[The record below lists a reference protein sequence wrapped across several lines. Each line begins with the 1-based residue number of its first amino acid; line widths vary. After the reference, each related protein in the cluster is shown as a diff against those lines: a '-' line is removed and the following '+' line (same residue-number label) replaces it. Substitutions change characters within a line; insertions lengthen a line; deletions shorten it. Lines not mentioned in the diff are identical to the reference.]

1 MTPRLAAGL
10 AALGLAALTACAW
23 LIWPR
28 MTPDTARACVLDPAR
43 IGHFVDVPGGSF
55 IKSANGL
62 YPEEGSPLRLHVPP
76 FRIQVNEVTNDQF
89 AAFVRATGYVTEAE
103 RRGGSALFVATPTPW
118 DELSWWRLDAAT
130 NWQNPA
136 GLDSDLAGK
145 GRLPVV
151 HVTLNDARAYADW
164 AGARLPT
171 EVEWEYAASLGL
183 ADPDDPLSGALGQN
197 DAARAN
203 VWNGLFPV
211 VNTMEDGFRGLA
223 PVGCYGASRIG
234 THDMIGNV
242 WEWTETG
249 YDAGQVQFTIKG
261 GSFLCSDS
269 YCRRFRAAAR
279 QGQDADFSTAH
290 IGIRLVRDPD

>member
-1 MTPRLAAGL
+1 VTPRLATGL
-10 AALGLAALTACAW
+10 TALGLLALAASAW
-23 LIWPR
+23 LVWPR
-28 MTPDTARACVLDPAR
+28 GTTDTTRACGLDPAR
-43 IGHFVDVPGGSF
+43 IGQFVDVPGGSF
-55 IKSANGL
+55 IKNANGL
-62 YPEEGSPLRLHVPP
+62 YPEEGSPLRLHVTP
-76 FRIQVNEVTNDQF
+76 FRIQVNEVTNDEF

-103 RRGGSALFVATPTPW
+103 RRGGSALFVETPTPW
-118 DELSWWRLDAAT
+118 DDLSWWRLDAAT
-130 NWQNPA
+130 TWRSPIGA
-136 GLDSDLAGK
+136 GSDLAGK

-164 AGARLPT
+164 AGARLPS

-183 ADPDDPLSGALGQN
+183 TDPDDPLSGAFGLNG
-197 DAARAN
+197 APRAN

-211 VNTMEDGFRGLA
+211 INTMEDGFRGPA
-223 PVGCYGASRIG
+223 PVGCYAASRIG

-249 YDAGQVQFTIKG
+249 YGDGQPQFTIKG
-261 GSFLCSDS
+261 GSYLCSDS

-290 IGIRLVRDPD
+290 IGIRLVRDVD